1 MTLTLSQAPAEPA
14 VNTQPAPQW
23 SDFRGRAVPEVSL
36 SFFKTFAIR
45 ERARFE
51 LRMDAD
57 NATNQPT
64 FGAPNT
70 SATSSLFGVTTLT
83 QGFSYSSV
91 SPRQIQL
98 GARISF

>member
-1 MTLTLSQAPAEPA
+1 
-14 VNTQPAPQW
+14 
-23 SDFRGRAVPEVSL
+23 
-36 SFFKTFAIR
+36 
-45 ERARFE
+45 
-51 LRMDAD
+51 MDAD